1 MTLHILIVLFKLAA
15 ISSCILL
22 LEDMTEAAKFA
33 NTGGIRLT
41 CQGKMQLPFA
51 QACSCSVLGKEK
63 IWMWSRSDGVVLR
76 DNDDLICVRGWTTMY
91 NPLQV
96 LPV

>member
-41 CQGKMQLPFA
+41 CQGKM
-51 QACSCSVLGKEK
+51 
-63 IWMWSRSDGVVLR
+63 
-76 DNDDLICVRGWTTMY
+76 
-91 NPLQV
+91 
-96 LPV
+96 